1 MEKKKNYSRKREAIL
16 QILRGTKS
24 HPTAEWIYQ
33 QLKPSFPDL
42 SLGTV
47 YRNLSRF
54 KEEGTIISVG
64 NVNGQER
71 YDADVTPHSHFVC
84 TCCGSVQDVED
95 EFVDPE
101 SDREVS
107 QILNAMVLSHQV
119 IFYGVC
125 GKCLAKCK
133 TEKEDSP
140 F

>member
-1 MEKKKNYSRKREAIL
+1 MEKKQNFSRKREAIL
-16 QILRGTKS
+16 EALRETKS

-54 KEEGTIISVG
+54 KEDGTVVSVG
-64 NVNGQER
+64 VVDGQER

-84 TCCGSVQDVED
+84 ESCGAVLDVDD

-107 QILNAMVLSHQV
+107 RILGVQVLSHQV
-119 IFYGVC
+119 IFRGYC
-125 GKCLAKCK
+125 GACM
-133 TEKEDSP
+133 EKLQAEKGQ
-140 F
+140 